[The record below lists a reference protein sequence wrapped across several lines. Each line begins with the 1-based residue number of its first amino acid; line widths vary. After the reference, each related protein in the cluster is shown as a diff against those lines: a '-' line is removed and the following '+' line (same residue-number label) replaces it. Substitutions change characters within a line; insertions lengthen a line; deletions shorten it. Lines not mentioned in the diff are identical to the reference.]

1 MIANQGSEAL
11 VNQTSLMQRPV
22 YPPSKNVAFF
32 DARQEIY
39 ELLAIARNNRPARPE
54 TAVNEIDSSMFERKS
69 NDPRQPPPEK
79 YQMKCRALS
88 HARRVAMQ
96 RPTKKKA
103 YPEPSP
109 DIADSNDD
117 TKCTILPR
125 ATGVENI

>member
-1 MIANQGSEAL
+1 
-11 VNQTSLMQRPV
+11 MQRAV

-79 YQMKCRALS
+79 YQKKCRVLS
-88 HARRVAMQ
+88 HARLVPLQ
-96 RPTKKKA
+96 GPTKKKG